1 MCYAW
6 LHRIPGEF
14 PVSSSDSD
22 SAVYSEMRRFAPED
36 VAFALAWE
44 VYAPGL
50 GGWTV
55 QMDEDDDG
63 AEFLLVDPPLDY
75 GDGFTVRR
83 DRSGASITWREGAA
97 RAGSVRDAMLKIC
110 PLNPDALAAVELLAT
125 APAPEF

>member
-1 MCYAW
+1 MHTSIA
-6 LHRIPGEF
+6 LEGS
-14 PVSSSDSD
+14 PVSSSAAHSEVHTYSD
-22 SAVYSEMRRFAPED
+22 RFAPED

-63 AEFLLVDPPLDY
+63 SEFLLVDPPLVY

-83 DRSGASITWREGAA
+83 APAGATVTWREGALQA
-97 RAGSVRDAMLKIC
+97 SSVRDAMLKIC
-110 PLNPDALAAVELLAT
+110 PLSPESLEAVEMLAS
-125 APAPEF
+125 APTPEF

>member
-1 MCYAW
+1 MQLCIAYQGLA
-6 LHRIPGEF
+6 
-14 PVSSSDSD
+14 VSHPASATDLESD
-22 SAVYSEMRRFAPED
+22 MRRFAPED

-55 QMDEDDDG
+55 QMDEDEDG
-63 AEFLLVDPPLDY
+63 TEFLLVDPPLVY

-83 DRSGASITWREGAA
+83 EGAGASITWAEGAA
-97 RAGSVRDAMLKIC
+97 KAESVRAAMLTIC
-110 PLNPDALAAVELLAT
+110 PLSPDALVAVEHLAA

>member
-1 MCYAW
+1 MHTSVA
-6 LHRIPGEF
+6 LEVF
-14 PVSSSDSD
+14 PVSSPASDSEVQSHFD
-22 SAVYSEMRRFAPED
+22 RFAPED

-63 AEFLLVDPPLDY
+63 AEFLLVDPPLVY

-83 DRSGASITWREGAA
+83 APAGAIVTWRQGTVQAP
-97 RAGSVRDAMLKIC
+97 SVREAMLKIC
-110 PLNPDALAAVELLAT
+110 PLPAEVARGSRT
-125 APAPEF
+125 ARSRAYA

>member
-1 MCYAW
+1 M
-6 LHRIPGEF
+6 
-14 PVSSSDSD
+14 SSSVSH
-22 SAVYSEMRRFAPED
+22 SEVHTHFARFAPED

-63 AEFLLVDPPLDY
+63 SEFLLVDPPLVY

-83 DRSGASITWREGAA
+83 GPAGATVTWREGAVDA
-97 RAGSVRDAMLKIC
+97 ASVRDAMLKIC
-110 PLNPDALAAVELLAT
+110 PLSPESLKAVDLLAS
-125 APAPEF
+125 APAPKF